1 MYGDAAAYYDILTSD
16 IDYGKYAMY
25 FNDIFKRHMD
35 RIPDAVMDLGCG
47 TGSLTIKLA
56 GMGYDMTGIDASP
69 EMLGEAYAKGNPRIL
84 WINQDFTEIDLFG
97 TYDAAVSLLD
107 CVNHLPGEREVEKYF
122 RLVHNYLNPGG
133 LFVFDIN
140 SEYKFREVFSS
151 NVFYSVSD
159 DFTYIWQNDYI
170 DDERTCEMEIT
181 IFIRENMLYKRVDT
195 YNTERAYAVADMKD
209 LLKKSGF
216 DIVDVYNDLTFDEP
230 GEKAER
236 IFFVSRK
243 EV

>member
-16 IDYGKYAMY
+16 IDYGGYAMY
-25 FNDIFKRHMD
+25 FNDIFKTHMD
-35 RIPDAVMDLGCG
+35 RIPESIMDLGCG
-47 TGSLTIKLA
+47 TGSLTLRLA
-56 GMGYDMTGIDASP
+56 GMGYDMTGVDASP
-69 EMLGEAYAKGNPRIL
+69 GMLGEAYAKGGPGIL

-107 CVNHLPGEREVEKYF
+107 CVNHLRDEREVEKYF

-151 NVFYSVSD
+151 NVFYSVND
-159 DFTYIWQNDYI
+159 DFAYIWQNEYNL
-170 DDERTCEMEIT
+170 EKRTCVMEIT
-181 IFIRENMLYKRVDT
+181 IFIRENGLYRRIDT
-195 YNTERAYAVADMKD
+195 CNTERAFATGEMKN
-209 LLKKSGF
+209 LLEKAGF
-216 DIVDVYNDLTFDEP
+216 CIISVYNDLTFDEP
-230 GEKAER
+230 GDKAER
-236 IFFVSRK
+236 IFFVCRK